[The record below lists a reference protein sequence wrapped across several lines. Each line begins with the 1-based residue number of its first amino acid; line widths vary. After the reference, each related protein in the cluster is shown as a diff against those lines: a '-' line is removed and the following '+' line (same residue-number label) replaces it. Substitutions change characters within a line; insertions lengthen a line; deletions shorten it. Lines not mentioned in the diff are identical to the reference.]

1 MNPDSSAPL
10 LQKLCELQQRQLD
23 QITGLS
29 KHLTEVAAETR
40 KSNEGYQRSLAI
52 YEQSV
57 RTYQESGTRHTREAT
72 RRGIMIASMLLL
84 IAVSIIV
91 SRFL

>member
-1 MNPDSSAPL
+1 MDSDSSAPL

-23 QITGLS
+23 KLAELS
-29 KHLTEVAAETR
+29 KHLSEIAAENR
-40 KSNEGYQRSLAI
+40 KTYDGYQRQNDA
-52 YEQSV
+52 YEQSL
-57 RTYQESGTRHTREAT
+57 RTYLESDIRHSKEAM
-72 RRGIMIASMLLL
+72 RRGIVIALMLGL

>member
-10 LQKLCELQQRQLD
+10 LQKLCELQRRQLD
-23 QITGLS
+23 QITELS
-29 KHLTEVAAETR
+29 KYLSEVAAETR

-52 YEQSV
+52 YEQSA
-57 RTYQESGTRHTREAT
+57 RTYEESDARHTKEAM
-72 RRGIMIASMLLL
+72 RRGIIIASMLLL